1 MTSPRS
7 LLSLAIAWS
16 CAFLLSTTTSA
27 AEPDVKVGDT
37 IANCSFKDIR
47 YLPRSLDDFPKAKA
61 FVLVFANTGCPLAQR
76 YLPALKDL
84 DKDYRDK
91 GVQLLLVNVGADD
104 TIMAM
109 AAHAV
114 RHEIEFPSVKDSDG
128 SCVHALGVRRT
139 PEAVVLDAEH
149 RLRYR
154 GRIDD
159 QYRLGGTRP
168 APTRR
173 DLQEALEAVLAGRD
187 VAVKETPVDGCPIT
201 LPKAPEVAAT
211 VTFAEHVAPLLQ
223 KHCQTCHRPGTAA
236 PFALISYRQV
246 SARADAIA
254 EVIAEQRMPPWYA
267 SPEHGT
273 FINRRGMTATERD
286 LILQWVRAGTPRGD
300 EAKFPP
306 RPLPP
311 KEAVWRIGK
320 PDLVLQTV
328 ETYELPADGDV
339 PYKYAVLPTLFLDDT
354 WIRALEIRP
363 DNPRVLHHA
372 NIAFITAGEGFKQSN
387 FITGFVPGGEPMDLD
402 EGVAFCIPRGAAL
415 GLQIHFVTTG
425 KEEKCRLS
433 VGIRYAGGAVHK
445 QLRHMLLADH
455 RFAIPPGAPAHRV
468 EASQVL
474 DCDTV
479 GVGLF
484 AHMHLRGKDMTFRA
498 IQPDGSNETLLM
510 VPNYSF
516 DWQMPYRW
524 EPGKMRLPKGTRL
537 ECVAH
542 YDNST
547 FNPYNPDP
555 TATVRDGQMTHQEM
569 MNGFFFYTDEGE
581 DLGLDVDAKTG
592 HVRPK
597 EKK

>member
-1 MTSPRS
+1 
-7 LLSLAIAWS
+7 
-16 CAFLLSTTTSA
+16 
-27 AEPDVKVGDT
+27 
-37 IANCSFKDIR
+37 
-47 YLPRSLDDFPKAKA
+47 
-61 FVLVFANTGCPLAQR
+61 
-76 YLPALKDL
+76 
-84 DKDYRDK
+84 
-91 GVQLLLVNVGADD
+91 
-104 TIMAM
+104 
-109 AAHAV
+109 V
-114 RHEIEFPSVKDSDG
+114 RHELAFPSVKDSDG
-128 SCVHALGVRRT
+128 SCVRALGVRRT

-168 APTRR
+168 APTHR
-173 DLQEALEAVLAGRD
+173 DLQEALDAVLAGRE

-201 LPKAPEVAAT
+201 LPKPPDPANP

-236 PFALISYRQV
+236 PFALLTYRQV
-246 SARADAIA
+246 AARADAIA

-273 FINRRGMTATERD
+273 FVNRRGMTAAERD

-300 EAKFPP
+300 EAK
-306 RPLPP
+306 LPP
-311 KEAVWRIGK
+311 PPIPSKEALWRIGT

-372 NIAFITAGEGFKQSN
+372 NIAFITSGEGFKQAN
-387 FITGFVPGGEPMDLD
+387 FITGYVPGGEPMDLD
-402 EGVAFCIPRGAAL
+402 EDVAFRIPRGAAL

-468 EASQVL
+468 EATRVL
-474 DCDTV
+474 DCDAV
-479 GVGLF
+479 GIGLF

-498 IQPDGSNETLLM
+498 IQPDGKDETLLM

-524 EPGKMRLPKGTRL
+524 ETGKFRLPKGTRL

-581 DLGLDVDAKTG
+581 DLGLDVDAKKG
-592 HVRPK
+592 HIRPK

>member
-1 MTSPRS
+1 MTSLRR
-7 LLSLAIAWS
+7 LLSLALAWT
-16 CAFLLSTTTSA
+16 CLLLIPAIVFSA
-27 AEPDVKVGDT
+27 DPEVKIGDT
-37 IANCSFKDIR
+37 IANCHFKDIR

-61 FVLVFANTGCPLAQR
+61 FVLVFGNTACPLAQR

-84 DKDYRDK
+84 DRDYRDK

-104 TIMAM
+104 SIMAT

-114 RHEIEFPSVKDSDG
+114 RHELEFPAVKDSDG
-128 SCVHALGVRRT
+128 SCAGALGVRRT

-173 DLQEALEAVLAGRD
+173 DLQEALDAVLASRE
-187 VAVKETPVDGCPIT
+187 VAVKETPVDGCAIT
-201 LPKAPEVAAT
+201 LPKPPEGAGP
-211 VTFAEHVAPLLQ
+211 VTFAEHVAPLMQ
-223 KHCQTCHRPGTAA
+223 KHCQPCHHPSTPA
-236 PFALISYRQV
+236 PFTLVTYRQV
-246 SARADAIA
+246 AARADAIA
-254 EVIAEQRMPPWYA
+254 EVVAEQRMPPWYA

-273 FINRRGMTATERD
+273 FINRRGMTGAERD

-300 EAKFPP
+300 EAK
-306 RPLPP
+306 LPP
-311 KEAVWRIGK
+311 PPAAADKEATWRIGK

-328 ETYELPADGDV
+328 ETYELPAGGDV

-387 FITGFVPGGEPMDLD
+387 FITGYVPGGEPMDLD
-402 EGVAFCIPRGAAL
+402 DGVAFRIPRGAAL

-425 KEEKCRLS
+425 KEERCRLS
-433 VGIRYAGGAVHK
+433 VGIRYAGGAVHR

-455 RFAIPPGAPAHRV
+455 RFAIPPGAPSYRV
-468 EASQVL
+468 EATRVL
-474 DCDTV
+474 ECDAI

-498 IQPDGSNETLLM
+498 IQPGGSDETLLM

-524 EPGKMRLPKGTRL
+524 EAGKMRLPKGTQL

-542 YDNST
+542 YDNSA

-555 TATVRDGQMTHQEM
+555 SATVRDGQMTHQEM

-592 HVRPK
+592 HVRRK
-597 EKK
+597 